1 MIFIV
6 TLVVLQEN
14 STVFLNREQWIGL
27 IHIICISDEWE
38 ELNDSFRGQ
47 LFIYPLTLFL
57 ENLKC
62 IMYEIL
68 HYCPSI
74 YVTLK
79 VSKTSH
85 CMKKNLLSNA

>member
-1 MIFIV
+1 MSFTV
-6 TLVVLQEN
+6 TLVVLQAN
-14 STVFLNREQWIGL
+14 STVFLNREKSIGL

-62 IMYEIL
+62 IMYVIL
-68 HYCPSI
+68 PYCPSI

-79 VSKTSH
+79 VSKTFH
-85 CMKKNLLSNA
+85 FM